1 MFDYPD
7 KITQQLVN
15 DISYGIIGC
24 AIEVHK
30 ELGPGLLES
39 IYEECMKVE
48 MSKLKINFKVQVP
61 VVINYK
67 GHQINKTLR
76 TDLIVEDLVIVEL
89 KSVSSLQ
96 PIHEA

>member
-1 MFDYPD
+1 
-7 KITQQLVN
+7 
-15 DISYGIIGC
+15 
-24 AIEVHK
+24 
-30 ELGPGLLES
+30 
-39 IYEECMKVE
+39 MKVE

-96 PIHEA
+96 PIHEAQLLTYLKLFKKPKGLLINFNSTNISKSTRSMVTSYYDKLDQCF